1 MPLFKQENL
10 FALTGDQSLSET
22 VGLDFTW
29 YTELGF
35 EKANLY
41 TETNGI
47 LFSMTETVGRRSW
60 VRAKWGENYDYFSAS
75 WLDHLSLSLSRSF
88 GLSFYRLGANNDVR
102 INNSPCYNKSK
113 WQCTLTHT
121 LDSNCSTMNRVRS
134 IVGRPTLDPESNE
147 TKVWS
152 LLRFF

>member
-1 MPLFKQENL
+1 MVCSMPLFKQENL

-47 LFSMTETVGRRSW
+47 LFSMTETVGRRS
-60 VRAKWGENYDYFSAS
+60 
-75 WLDHLSLSLSRSF
+75 
-88 GLSFYRLGANNDVR
+88 
-102 INNSPCYNKSK
+102 
-113 WQCTLTHT
+113 
-121 LDSNCSTMNRVRS
+121 
-134 IVGRPTLDPESNE
+134 
-147 TKVWS
+147 
-152 LLRFF
+152 